1 MQADAEINIAEEASM
16 KTKPVELEPAD
27 NGSDTES
34 PTLNEVK
41 RKRNASDQIMEA
53 THKRPKYAR
62 SSGDNVPVRPRNMK
76 GGKKQG
82 EPENAG
88 STESDV
94 STGVFSVETKLPVD
108 YLEKL
113 KMIIRVISVAREWE
127 KRLIQMMDSLPD
139 VDVLWDCIKQMEQF
153 SSANTPQIQTGLGS
167 PELQPLPKGGKMKRG
182 RPGQRFGKR
191 GKKEQITGKLYWH
204 KRAMKLLI
212 RAKKLLSGRKRLSGP
227 LPSSPAREPPAP
239 QPELSTEELEPAIE
253 ESDEETPE
261 PPTRQGVRRGPAAA
275 EEISPDPEPSSEELE
290 PEIEESDEETPE
302 PPTRQGVRRGPAA
315 AEEISPDP
323 EPSSEE
329 LEPEIEESDEET
341 PEPPTRQGVRR
352 GPAAAEEISP
362 DPEPSSEELE
372 PEIEES
378 DEETPEPPTRQGVRR
393 GPAAAEEISPD
404 PEPSSEE
411 LEPEIEESDEE
422 TPEPPT
428 RQGVRRGPA
437 AAEEISP
444 EPEPSS
450 EELDPEIEEI
460 DEETPEVYA
469 EVLKTWEWE
478 QKKFGARHI
487 GQEFRLVNLQNIT
500 SFAQAVTALHGAI
513 QQVLDNVSQKIDAGD
528 FVRMR
533 FEGGDI
539 GDPLFSVK
547 LKGGLDADEF
557 LSELGSLLQSDMEL
571 CADLSLRLVVTVVK
585 PPRRGI
591 PSRCLESTG

>member
-239 QPELSTEELEPAIE
+239 QPEFST
-253 ESDEETPE
+253 
-261 PPTRQGVRRGPAAA
+261 
-275 EEISPDPEPSSEELE
+275 EELE

-315 AEEISPDP
+315 AEEISP
-323 EPSSEE
+323 E
-329 LEPEIEESDEET
+329 
-341 PEPPTRQGVRR
+341 
-352 GPAAAEEISP
+352 
-362 DPEPSSEELE
+362 
-372 PEIEES
+372 
-378 DEETPEPPTRQGVRR
+378 
-393 GPAAAEEISPD
+393 

-450 EELDPEIEEI
+450 EELEPEIEEI

-571 CADLSLRLVVTVVK
+571 CADLTLRLVVTVVK

>member
-239 QPELSTEELEPAIE
+239 QPELST
-253 ESDEETPE
+253 
-261 PPTRQGVRRGPAAA
+261 
-275 EEISPDPEPSSEELE
+275 EELE

>member
-62 SSGDNVPVRPRNMK
+62 SSGDNVPVRPCNMK
-76 GGKKQG
+76 GGEKQG

-88 STESDV
+88 STGSDV
-94 STGVFSVETKLPVD
+94 STGVFSVEAKPPVD

-239 QPELSTEELEPAIE
+239 QPEFST
-253 ESDEETPE
+253 
-261 PPTRQGVRRGPAAA
+261 
-275 EEISPDPEPSSEELE
+275 
-290 PEIEESDEETPE
+290 
-302 PPTRQGVRRGPAA
+302 
-315 AEEISPDP
+315 
-323 EPSSEE
+323 
-329 LEPEIEESDEET
+329 
-341 PEPPTRQGVRR
+341 
-352 GPAAAEEISP
+352 
-362 DPEPSSEELE
+362 
-372 PEIEES
+372 
-378 DEETPEPPTRQGVRR
+378 
-393 GPAAAEEISPD
+393 
-404 PEPSSEE
+404 EE

-450 EELDPEIEEI
+450 EELEPEIEEI

-571 CADLSLRLVVTVVK
+571 CADLTLRLVVTVVK